1 MKRTY
6 WSLIAATLMIAIAA
20 GCGNPPPTPPVA
32 VASTAP
38 SDATKPASAAGTVSA
53 SVVVEPARTS
63 DLAFLIA
70 ARVKEVKIKE
80 GDQVKAGQALV
91 VLDTPDL
98 QYALVSAKAEA
109 DSALADQFLQ
119 RSTREYRVWDG
130 RKFIWTHGIQEVR
143 IKVDARLEQ
152 ALGALDVAQA
162 NLAQATLSA
171 PFDGAVVSIG
181 VVPGEMVETNKT
193 VVTIGDLQHLQIA
206 TTDLSEREITNV
218 HIGQTATVH
227 LKAFNRA
234 LSGKVIAIAPKSEE
248 YKGDTVFKVTVGLD
262 QPPVGLLWG
271 MTGDMEI
278 QTR

>member
-20 GCGNPPPTPPVA
+20 GCGNPPPIATA
-32 VASTAP
+32 ASTAVP
-38 SDATKPASAAGTVSA
+38 DATKPASAAGTVSA

-143 IKVDARLEQ
+143 IKVDARVEQ
-152 ALGALDVAQA
+152 ALGALEVAQA

-171 PFDGAVVSIG
+171 PFDGTVVSIG

-227 LKAFNRA
+227 LKAFNQA
-234 LSGKVIAIAPKSEE
+234 LTGKVIAIAPKSEE